1 MDIYAGRTIYLRI
14 PPHNKTHLWPV
25 LTNVDKGNK
34 FIAVM
39 VRTKQSHTDKT
50 VILKLGD
57 HPFIKHESSADYK
70 FLKKI
75 QNEIKKESLFYK
87 GRHVK

>member
-1 MDIYAGRTIYLRI
+1 
-14 PPHNKTHLWPV
+14 
-25 LTNVDKGNK
+25 
-34 FIAVM
+34 M

>member
-1 MDIYAGRTIYLRI
+1 MDIYAERTIYLRT

-25 LTNVDKGNK
+25 LTNVDK

-50 VILKLGD
+50 VMLKPRD

-70 FLKKI
+70 FLIKI